1 MINGASGAFGATA
14 GIVASIPSPSNGTIT
29 LGPLNLRAYGLMI
42 ALGVLAGVWLAGR
55 RLEAR
60 GVGTREDMSY
70 IALWA
75 VPAGI
80 IGSRLYHVITDWRR
94 FEGRWLDAFKI
105 WEGGLGIWGG
115 IAAGVAV
122 GIWAALRRGIPL
134 QGGLSAITPALPLA
148 QAIGRWGNW
157 WNQELFGRPTDL
169 PWALE
174 VSSDKAVAAG
184 YPPGTTFHPTF
195 LYESLWCLLLCGGLI
210 WIDRRF
216 RIWGTELF
224 ALYVAGYTFMR
235 FWIERVRI
243 DEASLLWGWR
253 VNEVVSLAVFT
264 IAVAYLLVSM
274 RRPRPLAGRL
284 VDEVAVTDDRASA
297 DVDPAVPSV
306 APSSMLDDEVVAADD
321 SGDVDADVPSSTGD
335 ASDLAEAPREAPD
348 EDSAD
353 EPLPHHDEG

>member
-1 MINGASGAFGATA
+1 MTA
-14 GIVASIPSPSNGTIT
+14 GPVLAMMASIPSPSSGTISI
-29 LGPLNLRAYGLMI
+29 GPINLRAYGLMI
-42 ALGVLAGVWLAGR
+42 ALGVLAAVWLAGR

-60 GVGTREDMSY
+60 GAGTREDVSY
-70 IALWA
+70 VALWA

-115 IAAGVAV
+115 IGLGVAV
-122 GIWAALRRGIPL
+122 GIWAAMRRGIPL
-134 QGGLSAITPALPLA
+134 QGGLSAFTPALPLA

-157 WNQELFGRPTDL
+157 FNQELFGRPTDL

-174 VSSDKAVAAG
+174 ISSDKAVAAG

-195 LYESLWCLLLCGGLI
+195 LYESLWCLVLCGGLI

-235 FWIERVRI
+235 FWIERLRV

-253 VNEVVSLAVFT
+253 VNEVVSLVVFA
-264 IAVAYLLVSM
+264 IAVVYLLVSM
-274 RRPRPLAGRL
+274 RRPRPEPVGALSAIDEAVGVPVAAGEAETI
-284 VDEVAVTDDRASA
+284 VDDETV
-297 DVDPAVPSV
+297 
-306 APSSMLDDEVVAADD
+306 DDEVGIELDEAELDDAGEVAADAD
-321 SGDVDADVPSSTGD
+321 DTEDVENVGGSEDDADAED
-335 ASDLAEAPREAPD
+335 AADTAGH
-348 EDSAD
+348 D
-353 EPLPHHDEG
+353 EPR

>member
-1 MINGASGAFGATA
+1 MIVGPVLAAVTAAPAATA
-14 GIVASIPSPSNGTIT
+14 VTAVTLASIPSPSDGTIS
-29 LGPLNLRAYGLMI
+29 LGPINLRAYGLMI
-42 ALGVLAGVWLAGR
+42 ALGVLAAVWLAGR

-60 GVGTREDMSY
+60 GAGTREDVSY
-70 IALWA
+70 VALWA

-94 FEGRWLDAFKI
+94 FQGRWLDAFKI

-115 IAAGVAV
+115 IALGVAV
-122 GIWAALRRGIPL
+122 GIWAAMRRGIPL

-157 WNQELFGRPTDL
+157 FNQELFGRPTDL

-174 VSSDKAVAAG
+174 ISSEKAVSAG

-235 FWIERVRI
+235 FWIERLRV

-253 VNEVVSLAVFT
+253 VNEVVSLVVFALAV
-264 IAVAYLLVSM
+264 VYLLVSM
-274 RRPRPLAGRL
+274 RRPRPDSLGAVRAEVEDGAVVEDGSV
-284 VDEVAVTDDRASA
+284 VDDGTVTDDSTT
-297 DVDPAVPSV
+297 VDNEAVI
-306 APSSMLDDEVVAADD
+306 DDETVK
-321 SGDVDADVPSSTGD
+321 SSE
-335 ASDLAEAPREAPD
+335 LV
-348 EDSAD
+348 AD
-353 EPLPHHDEG
+353 ETEETEGTAGRDDPH

>member
-1 MINGASGAFGATA
+1 
-14 GIVASIPSPSNGTIT
+14 
-29 LGPLNLRAYGLMI
+29 
-42 ALGVLAGVWLAGR
+42 VLAAVWLAGR

-60 GVGTREDMSY
+60 GAGTREDVSY

-94 FEGRWLDAFKI
+94 FQGRWLDAFKI

-115 IAAGVAV
+115 VGLGVAV
-122 GIWAALRRGIPL
+122 GIWAAMRRGIPL

-157 WNQELFGRPTDL
+157 FNQELFGRPTDL

-174 VSSDKAVAAG
+174 VSSDKAVSAG

-216 RIWGTELF
+216 RVWGTELF

-235 FWIERVRI
+235 FWIERLRV

-253 VNEVVSLAVFT
+253 VNEVVSLAVF
-264 IAVAYLLVSM
+264 AVAVVYLLVSM
-274 RRPRPLAGRL
+274 RRPRPDPLGAVSAGAEAEPEPAPVASSDVSDRLSPAQVAHVARLARL
-284 VDEVAVTDDRASA
+284 ELTDQELARYTEQLA
-297 DVDPAVPSV
+297 
-306 APSSMLDDEVVAADD
+306 SMLDHFRDIDALDLDDVVPMSQPLPLQNVFRDDAVGPTLDRDEVLAAAPAAED
-321 SGDVDADVPSSTGD
+321 GRFRVPPILG
-335 ASDLAEAPREAPD
+335 EAP
-348 EDSAD
+348 
-353 EPLPHHDEG
+353 